1 MRKILFIIFLFP
13 LFWVGLAFSDLSY
26 TWSSGL
32 QECEGQLDDN
42 SWQKWIPSINSPSV
56 GSNWT
61 ITCTKN
67 GYYSWSWGPWQAL
80 GSHYACPW
88 DGYGSNI
95 EYSGNNFRIYCK
107 VLDNTPPSPSDV
119 TSSLSDGWY
128 YMANIANISI
138 TWVPGTGSPIVRI
151 DSEFEEASNE
161 GSLFVR
167 SYSGSVSSFLEDFS
181 KVDVDNRNDVTVNNY
196 RPYTHNIT
204 LVCDEAWN
212 CVNDIKTFTYNIY
225 ANNVNTWVSQVIWDT
240 QLVDGSNI
248 ADGESNIITLSLRDI
263 YGNKIIP
270 VYQSDSLTKVRD
282 VSIKMD
288 YDNDLYLNQYTKSGE
303 SGVSLKGPTDWWYNP
318 ASIQSWADKTNTL
331 TDKTQ
336 ISWDY
341 AIDFKVY
348 TPTSSIYSKATGW
361 FLINSLKSV
370 VSDIVWEIT
379 LSSLLNFRFNPLYK
393 LDIAWDI
400 KTNGLSSGTQ
410 SGTILMTQNWGSSSA
425 TDKNLYLEFGSGVT
439 NVVSP
444 KMNMEQLVNAPYS
457 PLWEWNGN
465 KSLFESNFATTSYP
479 LVTHLTLSWGLLTDI
494 ETSYL
499 STHIEY
505 NLDSKAVVY
514 NSDIIWKDHYWG
526 SFTGANLI
534 QKWVKILWK
543 THSQKQEDI
552 LSDQDTDDIHILWDI
567 EKSDLKQEIR
577 KKVYEMLRK
586 VSANNGTGRISD
598 LDGDGLDTWI
608 WDNLD
613 GVSLQNDTVLYFW
626 DLGGSDISLNV
637 WPTHTMKWN
646 KTIVVV
652 WWNLYIE
659 SDIVNDTDS
668 DILWVIVLKDENDN
682 GWNIYVNPSVTRVD
696 GILYADKSLL
706 SYDGVSELDSNTV
719 NAILANQLYIYGS
732 LFSENTIWWSAKEP
746 PDCPYY
752 VDCSDVSIAQKYDL
766 NFLRSYRMRIDGTA
780 SNGWMNYFATYD
792 SSYPYYTFPVVIKY
806 NSKIQTWPPPLFEQ
820 N

>member
-1 MRKILFIIFLFP
+1 MRKILFILLLFP

-32 QECEGQLDDN
+32 QECEWNLDDN
-42 SWQKWIPSINSPSV
+42 SWLKWIPSINNPSV
-56 GSNWT
+56 PSTGT
-61 ITCTKN
+61 IWCTQN
-67 GYYSWSWGPWQAL
+67 GYYSWVWGPWQAL

-88 DGYGSNI
+88 DGYWSNI

-138 TWVPGTGSPIVRI
+138 TGVPGTGSPIVRI

-167 SYSGSVSSFLEDFS
+167 SYSGSVSSFVEDYS

-225 ANNVNTWVSQVIWDT
+225 ANNSDAWVSQISWDT
-240 QLVDGSNI
+240 QLVDGSAI
-248 ADGESNIITLSLRDI
+248 ADGEVNTLTLSLRDM

-270 VYQSDSLTKVRD
+270 VYQSNGTTKVRD
-282 VSIKMD
+282 VSIQMN

-303 SGVSLKGPTDWWYNP
+303 SWVSIKGPTDGWYNP
-318 ASIQSWADKTNTL
+318 ASIQFGADKTNTL
-331 TDKTQ
+331 TDKSQ

-341 AIDFKVY
+341 GIDFKVY
-348 TPTSSIYSKATGW
+348 TPTSSIYNKATWW
-361 FLINSLKSV
+361 FLIHTLKSV
-370 VSDIVWEIT
+370 VSDIVWEVT
-379 LSSLLNFRFNPLYK
+379 LSSLRNLRFSPLYK
-393 LDIAWDI
+393 LDITWDI

-410 SGTILMTQNWGSSSA
+410 SGTITMVQNGWSSNA
-425 TDKNLYLEFGSGVT
+425 INKNLYLEFGSWVT

-444 KMNMEQLVNAPYS
+444 KLNMEQLVNTPYS
-457 PLWEWNGN
+457 QLWEWNGN
-465 KSLFESNFATTSYP
+465 KSLFESNFITTNYP
-479 LVTHLTLSWGLLTDI
+479 LVTYLTLSWGLLTDI
-494 ETSYL
+494 ENSYL

-534 QKWVKILWK
+534 QKWVKVLWK

-552 LSDQDTDDIHILWDI
+552 LLGQDTDDVHALWNI

-577 KKVYEMLRK
+577 KKVFAMLRK
-586 VSANNGTGRISD
+586 VSSSNGTGRISD
-598 LDGDGLDTWI
+598 LDGDGTDTWI

-613 GVSLQNDTVLYFW
+613 GVKLQDNRVLYFW
-626 DLGGSDISLNV
+626 DLNGSDISLDV
-637 WPTHTMKWN
+637 WPTHKMKGS

-652 WWNLYIE
+652 WGNLYIE
-659 SDIVNDTDS
+659 SDIVNDTSS
-668 DILWVIVLKDENDN
+668 DILWIIVLKDDNGN
-682 GWNIYVNPSVTRVD
+682 GWNIYVDPQVTRID
-696 GILYADKSLL
+696 GILYADKSLV
-706 SYDGVSELDSNTV
+706 SYDGVNELDSNTP
-719 NAILANQLYIYGS
+719 NQIIANQLYIYGT
-732 LFSENTIWWSAKEP
+732 LFSENTIWWSAKDP

-752 VDCSDVSIAQKYDL
+752 VTCSDVSVAQKYDL
-766 NFLRSYRMRIDGTA
+766 NFLRSYRMRVDGTTA
-780 SNGWMNYFATYD
+780 NSGMNYFGIYD
-792 SSYPYYTFPVVIKY
+792 SSYEYYTFPLVIKY
-806 NSKIQTWPPPLFEQ
+806 NSKVQTAPPPLFGQ
-820 N
+820 